1 MKKKYILYILLII
14 VIIGLILFFISL
26 NSKKFI
32 PCEFVRTYRVE
43 NIIDSNDENYL
54 FITIRSFQDEDV
66 QTIKIKKGSEQIKE
80 KDNYE
85 FKFRLTKKITN
96 DSILEIYN
104 NSEIISINR
113 TDKTGLEQIND
124 DLCFKKN

>member
-1 MKKKYILYILLII
+1 MKKYVLYISLII
-14 VIIGLILFFISL
+14 LIIGLALFFINF

-43 NIIDSNDENYL
+43 NILDSNDEDYL

-66 QTIKIKKGSEQIKE
+66 QTIKIKKGREQIKE

-85 FKFRLTKKITN
+85 FRFRLNKKITN

-113 TDKTGLEQIND
+113 TDKTGLEQTND
-124 DLCFKKN
+124 DLCSKKD